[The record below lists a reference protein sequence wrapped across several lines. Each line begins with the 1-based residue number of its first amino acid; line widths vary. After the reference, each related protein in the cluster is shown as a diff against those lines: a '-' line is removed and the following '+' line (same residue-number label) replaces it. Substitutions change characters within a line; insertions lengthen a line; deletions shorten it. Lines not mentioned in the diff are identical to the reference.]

1 MAANFIELQE
11 EEPTEVYAD
20 PTAQQEQ
27 DPNVTAAP
35 APAETAPESVKDDI
49 PEKYKGKT
57 LDEIVRMHQEAEKL
71 IGRQAQEVGEVRKL
85 ADSLLKQ
92 QLESKHDTQQP
103 VTAQEIDWFEDPA
116 RAVNQAVENNPILKK
131 LQEEQAKQ
139 AQMAALQMI
148 EKAHPDFVSVAQS
161 EDFQQWVGASK
172 IRQQMFAQANNYDA
186 DAALEL
192 LDTYK
197 SLRSIKQQK
206 EEISKA
212 ADETLKKADDENRGK
227 ALKAASVQQG
237 GTGESTKPIYRRAD
251 LIRLRMQDPKR
262 YESMAEDILQ
272 AYAEGRVR

>member
-1 MAANFIELQE
+1 MAANFIDLQQE
-11 EEPTEVYAD
+11 ESTEVFAD
-20 PTAQQEQ
+20 PTAHQE
-27 DPNVTAAP
+27 TTSLEP
-35 APAETAPESVKDDI
+35 APEAVNSQPVEPEV
-49 PEKYKGKT
+49 PEKYKGKS
-57 LDEIVRMHQEAEKL
+57 LDEIVKMHQEAEKL

-92 QLESKHDTQQP
+92 QLESKHDSQP

-116 RAVNQAVENNPILKK
+116 KAVNQAVENNPILKK

-139 AQMAALQMI
+139 VQMAALQTI

-161 EDFQQWVGASK
+161 EDFQQWVGGSK
-172 IRQQMFAQANNYDA
+172 MRQQMFSQANNYDV

-197 SLRSIKQQK
+197 SLRSIQQAK
-206 EEISKA
+206 EETSKA
-212 ADETLKKADDENRGK
+212 ADEALKKSDTENRSK
-227 ALKAASVQQG
+227 ALKTAAVQQG

-251 LIRLRMQDPKR
+251 LIRLRMQEPDR

>member
-11 EEPTEVYAD
+11 DQSTDFVD
-20 PTAQQEQ
+20 PTKQEEQ
-27 DPNVTAAP
+27 DPNVNAAP
-35 APAETAPESVKDDI
+35 AEPAVTATEHKDEI
-49 PEKYKGKT
+49 PEKYKGKS

-103 VTAQEIDWFEDPA
+103 STAQEIDWFEDPA
-116 RAVNQAVENNPILKK
+116 KAVNQAVENNPILKK

-139 AQMAALQMI
+139 AQMAALQTI

-161 EDFQQWVGASK
+161 EDFQQWVGGSRV
-172 IRQQMFAQANNYDA
+172 RQQLFASANNYDV
-186 DAALEL
+186 DAAMEL

-197 SLRSIKQQK
+197 SLRNVKQQK
-206 EEISKA
+206 EDLSKA
-212 ADETLKKADDENRGK
+212 ADATLKKADDENRSK